1 MSFRIIFSL
10 ASSDIGIV
18 GAYNNGIFLYNYTSN
33 NNVHLN
39 NSGYW
44 VCSSRVS
51 IGAGDYPSYM
61 LHVAGDVYATGGVT
75 ALSDIRHKKV
85 IKDAAVSVEDIARM
99 PAVMYQWNDG
109 REDKELH
116 VGSIAQNWQT
126 VLPEVVLKA
135 NDEEGTL
142 SMQYGVAA
150 LVSSIIIARK
160 VVNHEDRIKQLE
172 KENKELKERLNI
184 A

>member
-1 MSFRIIFSL
+1 
-10 ASSDIGIV
+10 
-18 GAYNNGIFLYNYTSN
+18 
-33 NNVHLN
+33 
-39 NSGYW
+39 
-44 VCSSRVS
+44 
-51 IGAGDYPSYM
+51 
-61 LHVAGDVYATGGVT
+61 
-75 ALSDIRHKKV
+75 
-85 IKDAAVSVEDIARM
+85 M
-99 PAVMYQWNDG
+99 PAVIYQWNDG

-126 VLPEVVLKA
+126 ILPEVVLCA

-160 VVNHEDRIKQLE
+160 VVNHEERIEQLE